1 MEYNSN
7 GLEIKTNCAEG
18 SVYTIGVVGIDV
30 IKIIGFHLP
39 TVFTEPVYDDL
50 HMRPHATKSLQEL
63 NTNCEYVACEE
74 KKVKIDKTDSCGYKF
89 SYGNTNA
96 YAYAILE
103 LHSNRGNG
111 DNLISMSMDDV
122 YAHFNVAY
130 QDLLDNYEIELPYDY
145 ESLRVKYA
153 EITKTF
159 PIAKEFPEYDRILNT
174 MSWALS
180 STRKNYKGKDANMSA
195 SKWSGKKN
203 TKETNVL
210 LYGSTTQVSIYD
222 KSKELMQKMK
232 KAGKNAKKN
241 SNRQPPC
248 FDSKLMRVEIATYE
262 QNLSSMSPSGNKKT
276 YLKDLTD
283 AAINNY
289 YTSYF
294 HVVFDKIDTYM
305 AEQWNW
311 EITGKNDD
319 STDNLS
325 FLACNTI
332 LPILQVNAK
341 VFIEN
346 LLQSYTHE
354 ERDQVPRL
362 LDIKDLLGFL
372 SHTQYLSNLK
382 FLDNLRTEID
392 NMIANNNILIMPFVG
407 QRELYQELQ
416 NKIMNPIEAHM
427 YYVGN
432 HILWLENP
440 ERNPVPSELLF
451 LSNSDDD
458 RIYATNT
465 MPPVYF
471 TEKIIHQRA
480 GKTGRVT
487 STEKIIHFLTNEEIN
502 YARRNAEQQLEAWIE
517 AYENA
522 HGDYDDGE
530 DDNYYN

>member
-1 MEYNSN
+1 MKYNSN

-18 SVYTIGVVGIDV
+18 SVYTIGIVGIDI

-39 TVFTEPVYDDL
+39 VLFTEPVYEDP
-50 HMRPHATKSLQEL
+50 HMRPNATRPLKEL
-63 NTNCEYVACEE
+63 NVDREYVACEE
-74 KKVKIDKTDSCGYKF
+74 KKVKIDKTDSLGYKF

-96 YAYAILE
+96 CAYAILE

-111 DNLISMSMDDV
+111 DNLVSMNIADV
-122 YAHFNVAY
+122 NDHFNAAY
-130 QDLLDNYEIELPYDY
+130 QDLLDNYEIKLPFAYNT
-145 ESLRVKYA
+145 LRVKYA

-159 PIAKEFPEYDRILNT
+159 PIAKDFEEYDRILNT

-180 STRKNYKGKDANMSA
+180 NTRKNYKEKDSNMSA
-195 SKWSGKKN
+195 SKWNGRKN

-210 LYGSTTQVSIYD
+210 LSGSTTKVSSYNKVKD
-222 KSKELMQKMK
+222 LMQKMGK
-232 KAGKNAKKN
+232 KGKNAGRK
-241 SNRQPPC
+241 PPC
-248 FDSKLMRVEIATYE
+248 FDSKLMRIEIATTE
-262 QNLSSMSPSGNKKT
+262 QNLSSMSSLGNKKT

-341 VFIEN
+341 AFIEN

-372 SHTQYLSNLK
+372 SHTHYLSNSK
-382 FLDNLRTEID
+382 FLDNLHTEID

-407 QRELYQELQ
+407 QRQLYQELQ

-427 YYVGN
+427 YYVDN

-480 GKTGRVT
+480 GKTGRIT

-502 YARRNAEQQLEAWIE
+502 YAKSNAEQQLDAWID
-517 AYENA
+517 AYENV

-530 DDNYYN
+530 DDNFYS